1 MRICRSVMIGLATGA
16 LLVGLAG
23 TVMAGP
29 QHMAVQHRGTGSAKA
44 VQQANTRRTKGGPAR
59 TGPVNHVRTTA
70 TSKHVAKHNR
80 QHPQKA
86 IGQATQHT
94 AHRKIAHKQMSAPA
108 MSQPLIV
115 IDPGHG
121 GRDPG
126 AIGARGTLEKII
138 TLSTALELR
147 RVLKAT
153 GRYRV
158 ALTRTRDDTVA
169 LASRL
174 AFARKHDA
182 DLLIAIHADASR
194 NHHARGASVYVSSG
208 HNTVR
213 LTASSGNA
221 VRIADALSVP
231 QPPPEPGSAWLQ
243 YTMIEQLADDVRM
256 VVAPARAAHLYVL
269 ASHTIPSV
277 LLEMGFLSNRQD
289 EVLLRQAAHRR
300 VIVEAIRDAIDD
312 YFAGIKASASH
323 T

>member
-1 MRICRSVMIGLATGA
+1 M
-16 LLVGLAG
+16 
-23 TVMAGP
+23 
-29 QHMAVQHRGTGSAKA
+29 HK
-44 VQQANTRRTKGGPAR
+44 RTPA
-59 TGPVNHVRTTA
+59 PD
-70 TSKHVAKHNR
+70 
-80 QHPQKA
+80 
-86 IGQATQHT
+86 
-94 AHRKIAHKQMSAPA
+94 MSH
-108 MSQPLIV
+108 PLIV

-126 AIGARGTLEKII
+126 AIGARGTLEKTV

-147 RVLKAT
+147 RVLKASR
-153 GRYRV
+153 RYRV
-158 ALTRTRDDTVA
+158 ALTRTHDDTVP

-182 DLLIAIHADASR
+182 DLLIAIHADASP
-194 NHHARGASVYVSSG
+194 NHHARGASVYINSG
-208 HNTVR
+208 HNAVH
-213 LTASSGNA
+213 LSANSGNA
-221 VRIADALSVP
+221 VQIANALSAP

-289 EVLLRQAAHRR
+289 EILLRQAAHRR
-300 VIVEAIRDAIDD
+300 VIVQAIKDAIDD
-312 YFAGIKASASH
+312 YFAGIKVTAPH

>member
-1 MRICRSVMIGLATGA
+1 MTGLAAGA
-16 LLVGLAG
+16 LLFCLAG
-23 TVMAGP
+23 TVSAGP
-29 QHMAVQHRGTGSAKA
+29 QHMAASRLTAGPGKA
-44 VQQANTRRTKGGPAR
+44 QAHSQKTKSGPAR
-59 TGPVNHVRTTA
+59 TGHVNHMRTTG
-70 TSKHVAKHNR
+70 TSKHVAKNSR
-80 QHPQKA
+80 RHPQKSIA
-86 IGQATQHT
+86 QAAQHI
-94 AHRKIAHKQMSAPA
+94 AHRQKVTHKQASMPDMSH
-108 MSQPLIV
+108 PLIV

-126 AIGARGTLEKII
+126 AIGARGTLEKTV

-158 ALTRTRDDTVA
+158 ALTRTRDDSVA
-169 LASRL
+169 LAGRL

-182 DLLIAIHADASR
+182 DLLIAIHADASPD
-194 NHHARGASVYVSSG
+194 HHARGASVYISSG
-208 HNTVR
+208 DQTVR
-213 LTASSGNA
+213 LTPSSGNA
-221 VRIADALSVP
+221 VRIASALSAP

-256 VVAPARAAHLYVL
+256 VEAPARAARLYVL

-289 EVLLRQAAHRR
+289 EVLLGQAAHRR
-300 VIVEAIRDAIDD
+300 VIVQAIKDAIDD
-312 YFAGIKASASH
+312 YFQGIKATGSH

>member
-1 MRICRSVMIGLATGA
+1 MRICRSVTIGLAIGV
-16 LLVGLAG
+16 LVCLAG
-23 TVMAGP
+23 SVRAGSHHATAP
-29 QHMAVQHRGTGSAKA
+29 HHATGSARA
-44 VQQANTRRTKGGPAR
+44 LQQPNAQRTKHGAAG
-59 TGPVNHVRTTA
+59 TGHVNHIQSTA
-70 TSKHVAKHNR
+70 TPKPVATR
-80 QHPQKA
+80 SGRHPQKPMA
-86 IGQATQHT
+86 QAVRHT
-94 AHRKIAHKQMSAPA
+94 AHRHRVTHNPTPST
-108 MSQPLIV
+108 SHPLIV

-126 AIGARGTLEKII
+126 AIGARGTLEKTI
-138 TLSTALELR
+138 TLATALELQ

-158 ALTRTRDDTVA
+158 ALTRTHDGTLA
-169 LASRL
+169 LAGRL

-194 NHHARGASVYVSSG
+194 DHDARGASVYINSG
-208 HNTVR
+208 QNTVR

-221 VRIADALSVP
+221 VQIANALSAT

-256 VVAPARAAHLYVL
+256 VVTPARTAHLYVL
-269 ASHTIPSV
+269 GSHSIPSV

-289 EVLLRQAAHRR
+289 EVLLGQTAHRR
-300 VIVEAIRDAIDD
+300 VIVQAIKDAIDD
-312 YFAGIKASASH
+312 YFAGIKATASH